1 MILLISC
8 ANCADLTRK
17 HYQHLEEQFEKLS
30 KNSKQFKNMTEA
42 ERQFRRAV
50 FFENAALIQEY
61 NEKHKSG
68 AKLKVNKFALL
79 TN

>member
-1 MILLISC
+1 
-8 ANCADLTRK
+8 
-17 HYQHLEEQFEKLS
+17 
-30 KNSKQFKNMTEA
+30 MTEA